1 MDVPSEIA
9 ARLYDRRSDHPSF
22 LSRWLIRLGYR
33 AEPSDVEIIISR
45 YQQELDALESNQ
57 R

>member
-1 MDVPSEIA
+1 MDVP
-9 ARLYDRRSDHPSF
+9 
-22 LSRWLIRLGYR
+22 

-45 YQQELDALESNQ
+45 YQQELDALEPNQ